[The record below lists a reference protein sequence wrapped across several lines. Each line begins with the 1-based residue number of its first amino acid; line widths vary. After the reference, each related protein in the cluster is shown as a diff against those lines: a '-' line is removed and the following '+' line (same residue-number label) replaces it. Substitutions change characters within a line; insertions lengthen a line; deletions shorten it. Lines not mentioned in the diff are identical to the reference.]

1 MIRSTKNRLAKAVSL
16 ACALWLGQAHA
27 VQVLEG
33 SDGASLYAK
42 ISKTEPTRIAV
53 SPGRVASLRVREG
66 SLNIDPDEDTGQL
79 FVTVPPGSSRPVNG
93 FLTTDSGDTYTL
105 VLEAID
111 GPSDSVVIRQGK
123 KKNKPT
129 TNVTPVLQSGPYV
142 KEIKRLFMAM
152 ATNTPLS
159 GVDVID
165 RKQEVVLWR
174 ETAVTLEK
182 QYVASDVIGERFSIR
197 NVSQKPM
204 VMDER
209 EFYKPGVHA
218 VAIDQ
223 LNVSPGGTTTAFVI
237 RGKGSDE

>member
-1 MIRSTKNRLAKAVSL
+1 MAVTVAEPLFSSL
-16 ACALWLGQAHA
+16 
-27 VQVLEG
+27 QV
-33 SDGASLYAK
+33 S
-42 ISKTEPTRIAV
+42 
-53 SPGRVASLRVREG
+53 
-66 SLNIDPDEDTGQL
+66 
-79 FVTVPPGSSRPVNG
+79 FVTFV
-93 FLTTDSGDTYTL
+93 
-105 VLEAID
+105 
-111 GPSDSVVIRQGK
+111 
-123 KKNKPT
+123 T

-159 GVDVID
+159 GVEVID